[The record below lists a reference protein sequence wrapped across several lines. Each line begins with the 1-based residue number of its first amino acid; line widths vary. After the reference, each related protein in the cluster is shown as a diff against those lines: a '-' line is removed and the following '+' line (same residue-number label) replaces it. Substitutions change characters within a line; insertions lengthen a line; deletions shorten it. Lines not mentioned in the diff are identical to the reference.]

1 MHKNKNY
8 DMVEQTFYESKP
20 SGKVVVT
27 WIFTKLLLYLLIY
40 GFVFFITEKNGFGLF
55 GNIGTIMLSIIGLI
69 LIILVYLI
77 FLWKTYS
84 YKVTDKGI
92 YFKCG
97 IIVRKQKFV
106 PFFKIT
112 NVETTQNIIEQML
125 GINKLGFQTAGTG
138 GRPIPEIVFEGL
150 EDIEKPKQ
158 LVYQLI
164 EKAKKSSKYD
174 E

>member
-1 MHKNKNY
+1 M
-8 DMVEQTFYESKP
+8 
-20 SGKVVVT
+20 
-27 WIFTKLLLYLLIY
+27 LYLLIY
-40 GFVFFITEKNGFGLF
+40 GFILGFVFFRAGTAGFSLF
-55 GNIGTIMLSIIGLI
+55 ENIGTTIIFIIIGLI
-69 LIILVYLI
+69 LIIFIYLV

-84 YKVTDKGI
+84 YKVTDRGI
-92 YFKCG
+92 YFKGG

-138 GRPIPEIVFEGL
+138 GRPTPEIVFEGL
-150 EDIEKPKQ
+150 EDVEKPKQ

>member
-1 MHKNKNY
+1 M
-8 DMVEQTFYESKP
+8 DTFFLR
-20 SGKVVVT
+20 T
-27 WIFTKLLLYLLIY
+27 
-40 GFVFFITEKNGFGLF
+40 GFSFGWF
-55 GNIGTIMLSIIGLI
+55 GRSIVSIIIGLVV
-69 LIILVYLI
+69 IIFLYLI

-92 YFKCG
+92 YFKG
-97 IIVRKQKFV
+97 RIIVRKQKFV

-138 GRPIPEIVFEGL
+138 GQPKPEIVFEGL

-164 EKAKKSSKYD
+164 EKTKKSSKSD